1 MNQYVLI
8 LSVGPV
14 QGFIAAARRS
24 RDLWSGSWL
33 LSEMAKAGAKYLYDH
48 GAILIFPTVADA
60 EELNVNSELS
70 VGNKLQVVIS
80 AQNAEA
86 VQRLIEET
94 KSAIQ
99 ARFDL
104 EATTVEALLGN
115 FKIRQNIWQ
124 GQLKDYLEVQ
134 GAYAL
139 IDASNKE
146 GYKIACDQASIMLA
160 ARKATRDFR
169 ALATSAYD
177 PEFMIPKSSLDGARE
192 TVLPDVFCRN
202 HHIVKRLG
210 LSDSEQLDSS
220 GIIKRLGG
228 DVDQF
233 TPYVRVAAD
242 SWVQNISDEEAN
254 NIAKAYKPLVDLQL
268 ATNVTGNHSC
278 YAKLPYDGEYLYSFR
293 LEAML
298 NRYKSWKRKITNKES
313 LEVEDLDLSEVE
325 QAYQVLLNLKE
336 VLQPLWRKY
345 GDPCNYGVL
354 LLADGDKMGE
364 LLDHAGD
371 QTAHQEITTALSQFA
386 GSVEA
391 IMRDHYGHRIYAGGD
406 DVLGFVPLASAYD
419 CAKTLSE
426 KFAASLDTV
435 AKKLKATTP
444 TLSVGLAIAHI
455 NTPLGHIRHLAK
467 EAEKMAK
474 GDQVKDLQK
483 QRNALGIVLAVRSGS
498 TTGLRLRWDDEAG
511 LQAFQTW
518 IDDYQ
523 QHEIT
528 SRLAY
533 DTREIYLQTELL
545 ARDIENDLLVKIR
558 AAEFKR
564 MLKKARTTS
573 GTTLDNALVSK
584 LEKRLD
590 QLESLDH
597 LATELIIARWMAAKT
612 QRDLGRE

>member
-8 LSVGPV
+8 LSIGPV

-48 GAILIFPTVADA
+48 GATLIFPTVENISDLEASSD
-60 EELNVNSELS
+60 LS

-80 AQNAEA
+80 ADSANT
-86 VQRLIEET
+86 VKDLIEGAKT
-94 KSAIQ
+94 AIQ
-99 ARFDL
+99 SRFDL
-104 EATTVEALLGN
+104 EATEVEKRLGN
-115 FKIRQNIWQ
+115 FKIRKNIWQ
-124 GQLKDYLEVQ
+124 SQLKDYLEVQ

-139 IDASNKE
+139 IDTSNKE
-146 GYKIACDQASIMLA
+146 GYKIACDQASMMLA

-192 TVLPDVFCRN
+192 TVLPDGNCRS

-210 LSDSEQLDSS
+210 LADSEQLDSS

-254 NIAKAYKPLVDLQL
+254 KIAEAYNPLVDLQL
-268 ATNVTGNHSC
+268 ATRVTGNKSC

-298 NRYKSWKRKITNKES
+298 NRYKSLKRKMMNKS
-313 LEVEDLDLSEVE
+313 SEVKDLDPSEAE
-325 QAYQVLLNLKE
+325 QAYQSLSDLKR
-336 VLQPLWRKY
+336 VLQPIWRKY

-371 QTAHQEITTALSQFA
+371 HMAHQEITIALSQFA
-386 GSVEA
+386 GSVET
-391 IMRDHYGHRIYAGGD
+391 IMRNHHGHRIYAGGD

-426 KFAASLDTV
+426 KFTASLDTV

-455 NTPLGHIRHLAK
+455 NTPLGYIRHLAK
-467 EAEKMAK
+467 DAEKIAK
-474 GDQVKDLQK
+474 GDQVKDPQK
-483 QRNALGIVLAVRSGS
+483 QRNALGIILSVRSGS
-498 TTGLRLRWDDEAG
+498 TTGVRLRWDDETG

-518 IDDYQ
+518 IADYQ
-523 QHEIT
+523 QKKIT

-545 ARDIENDLLVKIR
+545 ARDIEDDLLVKIR

-573 GTTLDNALVSK
+573 GATLDNALVSK
-584 LEKRLD
+584 LEERLD
-590 QLESLDH
+590 QLKRLDH